1 MERKDISALIFTL
14 VISSVL
20 VPESH
25 AYCWQAG
32 WNPGFK
38 VGKPENLI
46 EMGIFDILK
55 FFFNFEISLHFS

>member
-1 MERKDISALIFTL
+1 MTCVASPQVKNRTNNIMERADLSALIVTL

-38 VGKPENLI
+38 VSFK
-46 EMGIFDILK
+46 M
-55 FFFNFEISLHFS
+55 

>member
-1 MERKDISALIFTL
+1 MERTDLLALIVTL
-14 VISSVL
+14 VISSLL

-38 VGKPENLI
+38 VSFK
-46 EMGIFDILK
+46 M
-55 FFFNFEISLHFS
+55 